1 MWWCSPLCQ
10 QHLAWWWNFNQP
22 DGLSSSEMS
31 NTCAEENIFYMLD
44 HYLSYC
50 WNLIRSVQ
58 FLQCVAPL
66 LRSIHSYTVL
76 LRSLNLS
83 NFCSLSNSCS
93 LFLHFLDLSNSCS
106 VFLHLS
112 DLSNSCREFHH
123 FSDLSNSCTVLLYIS
138 ACFVRDFKP

>member
-1 MWWCSPLCQ
+1 
-10 QHLAWWWNFNQP
+10 
-22 DGLSSSEMS
+22 MS
-31 NTCAEENIFYMLD
+31 NTFAEENIFYMLD

-93 LFLHFLDLSNSCS
+93 LFLHFLDLSNSCIAFLHFSDLSNSCS

-123 FSDLSNSCTVLLYIS
+123 FSDLSDSCTVLLYIS